1 VLVNAGVSALVAGN
15 CMMKTYGNTQTE
27 IHEQCVGLWED
38 QHGNIVYIRPG
49 AHGHFM
55 ASFALGTTGAP
66 CVRRCFRN
74 ALTIDMPGEFRPG
87 LEAFAIEFGRPYR
100 GLDLL
105 LTSGIDEDTHQEYRE
120 PSYVKIVSATD
131 AERECSAHLTTVDN
145 VSRVAQAQW
154 EEYLLSYHLK
164 DGEMTGDSS

>member
-1 VLVNAGVSALVAGN
+1 
-15 CMMKTYGNTQTE
+15 MKAYDNTQTE
-27 IHEQCVGLWED
+27 IHEQCVGLWD
-38 QHGNIVYIRPG
+38 DHHGNIVSIRPG
-49 AHGHFM
+49 APGHFITSC
-55 ASFALGTTGAP
+55 APGTTGAP

-100 GLDLL
+100 GPDLL
-105 LTSGIDEDTHQEYRE
+105 FTSGIDEDTHQGYLE
-120 PSYVKIVSATD
+120 PSSVKIVSATD
-131 AERECSAHLTTVDN
+131 AERECSAHITPVDN

-154 EEYLLSYHLK
+154 EDYLLTYHLK